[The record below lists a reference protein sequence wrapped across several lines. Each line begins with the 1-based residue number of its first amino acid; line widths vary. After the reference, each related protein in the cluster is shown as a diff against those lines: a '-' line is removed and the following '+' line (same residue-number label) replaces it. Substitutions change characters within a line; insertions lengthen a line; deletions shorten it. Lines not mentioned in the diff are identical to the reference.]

1 MNSTLK
7 AAFFHL
13 LGKTECFES
22 SIFSFKLWF
31 GLHQV
36 SNFVR
41 LLFGAQWVYFCIPSL
56 IPAFFFFLFPTEQ
69 TWKQERENELR
80 KH

>member
-7 AAFFHL
+7 AAVIHL
-13 LGKTECFES
+13 FGKTECFAS
-22 SIFSFKLWF
+22 SIFSLKLWF

-56 IPAFFFFLFPTEQ
+56 IPAFFFYFQLS
-69 TWKQERENELR
+69 KHGSKRE
-80 KH
+80 KMS